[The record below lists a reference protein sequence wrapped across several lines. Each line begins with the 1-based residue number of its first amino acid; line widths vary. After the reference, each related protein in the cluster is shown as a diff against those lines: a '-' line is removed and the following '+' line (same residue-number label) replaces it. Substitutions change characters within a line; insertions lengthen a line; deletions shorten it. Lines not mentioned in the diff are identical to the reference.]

1 MLADALHT
9 LSDGLSDGVTLWAIY
24 MSALPHS
31 AVPPLPPPS
40 LQALSSPRKVAFV
53 DDHFIVNRCACNV
66 GLSVRAR
73 QV

>member
-31 AVPPLPPPS
+31 AVPPPPPRS
-40 LQALSSPRKVAFV
+40 CSFPRKAMFMTI
-53 DDHFIVNRCACNV
+53 FIVTGAHIP